1 MNKNTFLNWV
11 SKNLIHEAHKGDKL
25 FYNLSIPYADSKTGY
40 ASLSLSKGQVLDAT
54 KRNGEVNP
62 AFASVLLGAPE
73 KTRKLS
79 VCTKITKTGKKTYGE
94 VELTNQ
100 EIADIYEESRKAYK
114 AQTADAQ
121 EAVAEPAPA
130 MAE

>member
-1 MNKNTFLNWV
+1 MANINIFMNWV
-11 SKNLIHEAHKGDKL
+11 SKSLIHEAHKDDKV
-25 FYNLSIPYADSKTGY
+25 FYNLSIPYAESKTGY

-79 VCTKITKTGKKTYGE
+79 ICTKITKAGKKTYGE
-94 VELTNQ
+94 IELTNKQ
-100 EIADIYEESRKAYK
+100 IADLYEESRKAYK
-114 AQTADAQ
+114 AQTAAAQ
-121 EAVAEPAPA
+121 AVAE
-130 MAE
+130 

>member
-1 MNKNTFLNWV
+1 MANTNIFMNWV
-11 SKNLIHEAHKGDKL
+11 SKSLIHEAHKDDKV
-25 FYNLSIPYADSKTGY
+25 FYNLSIPYAESKTGY

-79 VCTKITKTGKKTYGE
+79 ICTKITKAGKKTYGE
-94 VELTNQ
+94 IELTNKQ
-100 EIADIYEESRKAYK
+100 IADLYEESRKAYK
-114 AQTADAQ
+114 AQTAAAQ
-121 EAVAEPAPA
+121 AVAE
-130 MAE
+130 